1 MIYYKHYIK
10 HQYEII
16 GKRKKYDTT
25 IYTFDIETSS
35 YLLLNNKII
44 PAIEYQ
50 NLSKEEQE
58 HSEYYTCMY
67 IWMLSV
73 NDIVY
78 YGRTWEELKDFLKT
92 LDEYISEKKFLFIH
106 NLAFEFQ
113 YLKSHFNMCDVV
125 ARKSRKVMKCN
136 FEDFN
141 FECRCTYMMTNTS
154 LARLP
159 DLYNLPIKKLV
170 GELDYTLI
178 RTPITELEQNELDYC
193 EHDCLVIYYYILY
206 ELESYKEL
214 NKIPITSTGHV
225 RKELK
230 NLVLNDFKYKRVV
243 NKAINTNPH
252 IYNLLMES
260 FMGGYTHANWI
271 YADEI
276 INNVDSWDFT
286 SSYPY
291 VLVSFKYP
299 SSEFKRCYITKREE
313 MSKRFAYLLVVKF
326 KNIKC
331 KYFNN
336 FISQSKCREI
346 KGGKYD
352 NGRVM
357 YADELEITLTDI
369 DFYFILDTHKCKYE
383 IKEIY
388 YANYNYLPK
397 QFINFVLD
405 KYVIKTEYKDVEG
418 KEIEYNREKAKFN
431 SLYGMSVTN
440 TIRDEVTYDNVNGWS
455 ERQLTNEE
463 IEESLYSEKKQ
474 SFLSF
479 AYGVWVTAHA
489 RNNLLRNVIKL
500 DEYVVYCDTDS
511 IKVKNGYD
519 KQIIDDYNNKVIKR
533 INDVSEKLQ
542 IDINRYAPCDI
553 KGVKHMLGV
562 FDKDAHYEKFIT
574 QGAKKYAY
582 EYLKDVHK
590 IKKDDNVISRDDE
603 SARVIGITVSGVPK
617 RGAKALKNL
626 SDFKDDFVFDF
637 KDTNKNLLI
646 YCEDM
651 KSVELIDYKG
661 NKYIVNDKS
670 GCCIV
675 PTTYVLGKALE
686 YANLIT
692 DDSSKRAIYR
702 EG

>member
-1 MIYYKHYIK
+1 MLYYKKYIK
-10 HQYEII
+10 HEHEII

-25 IYTFDIETSS
+25 IYSLDIETSS
-35 YLLLNNKII
+35 YLLLDGKQI
-44 PAIEYQ
+44 PAIKYQ
-50 NLSKEEQE
+50 ELSKEEQE
-58 HSEYYTCMY
+58 RSEYYSCMY
-67 IWMLSV
+67 IWMLSI
-73 NDIVY
+73 NSIVY
-78 YGRTWEELKDFLKT
+78 YGRTWDELKEFLKI
-92 LDEYISEKKFLFIH
+92 LDDYIPEKKFFFIH

-113 YLKSHFNMCDVV
+113 YLKSKFKMCDVV

-136 FEDFN
+136 FKDYN
-141 FECRCTYMMTNTS
+141 IECRCTYLMTNCS
-154 LARLP
+154 LAKLP
-159 DLYNLPIKKLV
+159 DLYNLPVKKLV

-178 RTPITELEQNELDYC
+178 RTPITELTNEELSYC
-193 EHDCLVIYYYILY
+193 ENDCLVIYYYILY
-206 ELESYKEL
+206 ELETYKEL

-230 NLVLNDFKYKRVV
+230 NIVLNDFKYRRIVG
-243 NKAINTNPH
+243 KAINTNPH
-252 IYNLLMES
+252 IYNLLMQS

-276 INNVDSWDFT
+276 INDVDSWDFT

-291 VLVSFKYP
+291 VLVSYKYP
-299 SSEFKRCYITKREE
+299 SSEFKKCYIKKREE
-313 MSKRFAYLLVVKF
+313 MSKRFCYLLVVKF
-326 KNIKC
+326 KNLKC

-352 NGRVM
+352 NGRVIS
-357 YADELEITLTDI
+357 ADELEITLTDI
-369 DFYFILDTHKCKYE
+369 DFYFILDTYKCSYE
-383 IKEIY
+383 IIEIY

-405 KYVIKTEYKDVEG
+405 KYVIKTEYKDVDG

-431 SLYGMSVTN
+431 ALYGMSVTN
-440 TIRDEVTYDNVNGWS
+440 TIRDEVIYDNIDGWS
-455 ERQLTNEE
+455 ERALTNEE
-463 IEESLYSEKKQ
+463 IEEALYSEKKQ

-479 AYGVWVTAHA
+479 AYGVWVTAYA

-511 IKVKNGYD
+511 IKLIKGYD
-519 KQIIDDYNNKVIKR
+519 KNVIDDYNVHVNKR
-533 INDVSEKLQ
+533 IEYVSKTLD
-542 IDINRYAPCDI
+542 IDIKRYAPVDV
-553 KGVKHMLGV
+553 KGVSHMLGV

-582 EYLKDVHK
+582 EYLKDEKK
-590 IKKDDNVISRDDE
+590 IKKDDNVIE
-603 SARVIGITVSGVPK
+603 IKNGIARVIGITVSGVPK
-617 RGAKALKNL
+617 RGAKALKKL
-626 SDFKDDFVFDF
+626 EDFKDDFVFDF

-646 YCEDM
+646 YCEEM
-651 KSVELIDYKG
+651 NPFSLIDYLG
-661 NKYIVNDKS
+661 NEYLVNDKS

-692 DDSSKRAIYR
+692 DESSKRAIYK
-702 EG
+702 ED

>member
-1 MIYYKHYIK
+1 MLYYKKYIK
-10 HQYEII
+10 HKYEII

-25 IYTFDIETSS
+25 IYSFDIETSS
-35 YLLLNNKII
+35 YLLLDGKQI
-44 PAIEYQ
+44 PAVQYQ
-50 NLSKEEQE
+50 ELTKEEQE
-58 HSEYYTCMY
+58 RSQYYSCMY

-78 YGRTWEELKDFLKT
+78 YGRTWDELKEFLKI
-92 LDEYISEKKFLFIH
+92 LDDYIPYKKFLFIH

-113 YLKSHFNMCDVV
+113 YLKSQFNMCDVV

-136 FEDFN
+136 FEDYN
-141 FECRCTYMMTNTS
+141 IECRCTYLMTN
-154 LARLP
+154 LALKRLP
-159 DLYNLPIKKLV
+159 SLYNLPVEKLV

-178 RTPITELEQNELDYC
+178 RHNKTPLTEQELKYC
-193 EHDCLVIYYYILY
+193 ENDCLVVYYYIRY
-206 ELESYKEL
+206 ELETYEEL

-230 NLVLNDFKYKRVV
+230 NIVLNDFKYRRIVS
-243 NKAINTNPH
+243 KAINTNPH
-252 IYNLLMES
+252 IYNLLQQA

-276 INNVDSWDFT
+276 IEEVDSWDFT

-291 VLVSFKYP
+291 VLVSYKYP
-299 SSEFKRCYITKREE
+299 SSEFKRCYIKKREE
-313 MSKRFAYLLVVKF
+313 MSKRFCYLLVVKF

-346 KGGKYD
+346 KGGRYD
-352 NGRVM
+352 NGRIIS
-357 YADELEITLTDI
+357 ADELEITLTDI
-369 DFYFILDTHKCKYE
+369 DFYFILDSYKCDYE
-383 IKEIY
+383 IIEIY
-388 YANYNYLPK
+388 YANYNFLPK

-405 KYVIKTEYKDVEG
+405 KYVIKTEYKDVDG

-431 SLYGMSVTN
+431 ALYGMSVTN
-440 TIRDEVTYDNVNGWS
+440 TIRDEVIYDNIDGWS
-455 ERQLTNEE
+455 ERKLTNEE
-463 IEESLYSEKKQ
+463 IEEALYSEKKQ

-479 AYGVWVTAHA
+479 AYGVWVTAYA

-511 IKVKNGYD
+511 IKVKNGYN
-519 KQIIDDYNNKVIKR
+519 KSIIDDYNVYVNKR
-533 INDVSEKLQ
+533 IDYVSKTLD
-542 IDINRYAPCDI
+542 IDKKRYAPLDV
-553 KGVKHMLGV
+553 KGISHMLGV

-582 EYLKDVHK
+582 EYIKNENK
-590 IKKDDNVISRDDE
+590 IKSDDNVISIKDGE
-603 SARVIGITVSGVPK
+603 ARIIGITVSGVPK
-617 RGAKALKNL
+617 RGAKALKKL
-626 SDFKDDFVFDF
+626 EDFKDDFVFDYNN
-637 KDTNKNLLI
+637 TNKNLLI

-651 KSVELIDYKG
+651 KEFNLVDYNG
-661 NKYIVNDKS
+661 IENKVNDKS
-670 GCCIV
+670 GCCVV

-692 DDSSKRAIYR
+692 DESSKRAVYE

>member
-1 MIYYKHYIK
+1 MLYYKKYIK
-10 HQYEII
+10 HDYSII

-25 IYTFDIETSS
+25 IYSFDIETSS
-35 YLLLNNKII
+35 YLILDNKQI

-50 NLSKEEQE
+50 NLTKEEQE
-58 HSEYYTCMY
+58 RSIYYSCMY
-67 IWMLSV
+67 IWMLSI

-78 YGRTWEELKDFLKT
+78 FGRTWEELKEFLKI
-92 LDEYISEKKFLFIH
+92 LDDYIPEKKFLFIH

-113 YLKSHFNMCDVV
+113 YLKGNFNMIDVV

-136 FEDFN
+136 FQDYN
-141 FECRCTYMMTNTS
+141 FECRCTYLMTNSS
-154 LARLP
+154 LEKLP
-159 DLYNLPIKKLV
+159 NLYNLPVKKLV
-170 GELDYTLI
+170 GDLDYTLI
-178 RTPITELEQNELDYC
+178 RTPKTKLTEEELGYC
-193 EHDCLVIYYYILY
+193 ENDCLIIYYYILY
-206 ELESYKEL
+206 ELETYEEL

-230 NLVLNDFKYKRVV
+230 NIVLNDFKYRRIV

-252 IYNLLMES
+252 IYNLLLDS

-291 VLVSFKYP
+291 VLVSYKYP

-313 MSKRFAYLLVVKF
+313 MSKRFCYLLVVKF
-326 KNIKC
+326 KNVKC

-352 NGRVM
+352 NGRLIS
-357 YADELEITLTDI
+357 AEEFEITLTDI
-369 DFYFILDTHKCKYE
+369 DFYFILDTYKCKYE

-397 QFINFVLD
+397 QFIDFVLD
-405 KYVIKTEYKDVEG
+405 KYVIKTEYKDVDG

-431 SLYGMSVTN
+431 ALYGMSVTN
-440 TIRDEVTYDNVNGWS
+440 TIRDEVIYDNEKGWS
-455 ERQLTNEE
+455 ERKLTNEE
-463 IEESLYSEKKQ
+463 IEEALYSEKKQ

-479 AYGVWVTAHA
+479 AYGVWVTAYA

-511 IKVKNGYD
+511 IKLKEGYD
-519 KQIIDDYNNKVIKR
+519 KSVIEDYNNNVRKR
-533 INDVSEKLQ
+533 IEYVSKTLD
-542 IDINRYAPCDI
+542 IDINRYAPYDV
-553 KGVKHMLGV
+553 KGVSHMLGL

-582 EYLKDVHK
+582 EYLKEESK
-590 IKKDDNVISRDDE
+590 IKKDDNVIEIKDGV
-603 SARVIGITVSGVPK
+603 ARVIGITVSGVPK
-617 RGAKALKNL
+617 RGAKALKHL
-626 SDFKDDFVFDF
+626 SEFKDDFVFDY

-651 KSVELIDYKG
+651 KEFNLIDYKG
-661 NKYIVNDKS
+661 ESCLVKDKT
-670 GCCIV
+670 GCCV
-675 PTTYVLGKALE
+675 LPTTYILGKALE

-692 DDSSKRAIYR
+692 DESSKRAVYK
-702 EG
+702 ED

>member
-1 MIYYKHYIK
+1 MLYYKKYIK
-10 HQYEII
+10 HEYSII
-16 GKRKKYDTT
+16 GKRKKYDST
-25 IYTFDIETSS
+25 IYSFDIETTS
-35 YLLLNNKII
+35 YLLLDGKQYS
-44 PAIEYQ
+44 AIQYQ
-50 NLSKEEQE
+50 DFTKEEQE
-58 HSEYYTCMY
+58 RSIYCSCMY
-67 IWMLSV
+67 IWMISV

-78 YGRTWEELKDFLKT
+78 YGRTWDELKEFLKI
-92 LDEYISEKKFLFIH
+92 LDNYIPHKKFFFIH

-113 YLKSHFNMCDVV
+113 YLKSHFNMKDVV

-141 FECRCTYMMTNTS
+141 IECRCTYLMTNS
-154 LARLP
+154 KLEIIPNLYKLP
-159 DLYNLPIKKLV
+159 VNKMIGD
-170 GELDYTLI
+170 LDYKLI
-178 RTPITELEQNELDYC
+178 RTPKTILTEEELGYC
-193 EHDCLVIYYYILY
+193 ENDCLIIYYYILY
-206 ELESYKEL
+206 ELETYKEL

-230 NLVLNDFKYKRVV
+230 NIVLKDFKYRRKV

-252 IYNLLMES
+252 IYNLLLES

-276 INNVDSWDFT
+276 IENVDSWDFT

-291 VLVSFKYP
+291 VLVSYKYP
-299 SSEFKRCYITKREE
+299 SSEFKRCYIKKREE
-313 MSKRFAYLLVVKF
+313 MSKRFCYLLVVKF
-326 KNIKC
+326 IDIKC

-336 FISQSKCREI
+336 FISLSKCRNI

-352 NGRVM
+352 NGRIIS
-357 YADELEITLTDI
+357 ADEFEITLTDI
-369 DFYFILDTHKCKYE
+369 DFYFILDTYKCKYE

-397 QFINFVLD
+397 KFIDFILD

-418 KEIEYNREKAKFN
+418 KEIEYEREKAKFN
-431 SLYGMSVTN
+431 ALYGMSVTN
-440 TIRDEVTYDNVNGWS
+440 TIRDEVVYDNNDGWS
-455 ERQLTNEE
+455 ERKLTNEE

-479 AYGVWVTAHA
+479 AYGVWVTAYA

-511 IKVKNGYD
+511 IKLKSGYD
-519 KQIIDDYNNKVIKR
+519 KNIIDEYNNHVKKR
-533 INDVSEKLQ
+533 IEHVSKTLE
-542 IDINRYAPCDI
+542 IDIKRYAPCDV
-553 KGVKHMLGV
+553 KGVSHMLGV

-582 EYLKDVHK
+582 EYLKDENK
-590 IKKDDNVISRDDE
+590 IKEDDNVIE
-603 SARVIGITVSGVPK
+603 IFNGKARIIGITVSGVPK
-617 RGAKALKNL
+617 RGAKALKKL

-651 KSVELIDYKG
+651 KPYNLVDYKG
-661 NKYIVNDKS
+661 ESYIVNDKT
-670 GCCIV
+670 GCCII

-692 DDSSKRAIYR
+692 DESSKRAIYK
-702 EG
+702 ED

>member
-1 MIYYKHYIK
+1 MLYYKKYTK
-10 HQYEII
+10 HKYEII

-25 IYTFDIETSS
+25 IYSFDIETSS
-35 YLLLNNKII
+35 YLLLDGKQI
-44 PAIEYQ
+44 PAIKYQ
-50 NLSKEEQE
+50 ELTKEEQE
-58 HSEYYTCMY
+58 RSQYYSCMY

-78 YGRTWEELKDFLKT
+78 YGRTWDELKEFLKI
-92 LDEYISEKKFLFIH
+92 LDEYIPYKKFLFIH

-113 YLKSHFNMCDVV
+113 YLKSQFNMCDVV

-136 FEDFN
+136 FEDYN
-141 FECRCTYMMTNTS
+141 IECRCTYLMTN
-154 LARLP
+154 LALKRLP
-159 DLYNLPIKKLV
+159 SLYNLPVEKLI
-170 GELDYTLI
+170 GELDYNLI
-178 RTPITELEQNELDYC
+178 RHNKTPLTEQELKYC
-193 EHDCLVIYYYILY
+193 ENDCLVVYYYIKY
-206 ELESYKEL
+206 ELETYEEL

-230 NLVLNDFKYKRVV
+230 NIVLNDFKYRRIVS
-243 NKAINTNPH
+243 KAINTNPH
-252 IYNLLMES
+252 IYNLLQQA

-276 INNVDSWDFT
+276 IDDVDSWDFT

-291 VLVSFKYP
+291 VLVSYKYP
-299 SSEFKRCYITKREE
+299 SSEFKRCYIKKREE
-313 MSKRFAYLLVVKF
+313 MSKRFCYLLVVKF

-346 KGGKYD
+346 KGGRYD
-352 NGRVM
+352 NGRIIS
-357 YADELEITLTDI
+357 ADELEITLTDI
-369 DFYFILDTHKCKYE
+369 DFYFILDSYKCEYE

-388 YANYNYLPK
+388 YANYNFLPK
-397 QFINFVLD
+397 QFINFILD
-405 KYVIKTEYKDVEG
+405 KYVIKTEYKDVDG

-431 SLYGMSVTN
+431 ALYGMSVTN
-440 TIRDEVTYDNVNGWS
+440 TIRDEVIYDNIDGWS
-455 ERQLTNEE
+455 ERKLTNEE
-463 IEESLYSEKKQ
+463 IEEALYSEKKQ

-479 AYGVWVTAHA
+479 AYGVWVTAYA

-511 IKVKNGYD
+511 IKVKSGYN
-519 KQIIDDYNNKVIKR
+519 KSIIDDYNVYVNKR
-533 INDVSEKLQ
+533 IDYVSKTLEIDKKRYSPLDV
-542 IDINRYAPCDI
+542 
-553 KGVKHMLGV
+553 KGVSHMLGV

-582 EYLKDVHK
+582 EYLKDEKK
-590 IKKDDNVISRDDE
+590 IKKDDNVINIIDGK
-603 SARVIGITVSGVPK
+603 ARIIGITVSGVPK

-626 SDFKDDFVFDF
+626 SDFKDDFVFDY
-637 KDTNKNLLI
+637 KNTNKNLLI

-651 KSVELIDYKG
+651 KEFNLVDYNGLEYK
-661 NKYIVNDKS
+661 VTDKS
-670 GCCIV
+670 GCCVI
-675 PTTYVLGKALE
+675 PTTYILGKALE

-692 DDSSKRAIYR
+692 DESSKRAVYK
-702 EG
+702 EE

>member
-1 MIYYKHYIK
+1 MLYYKKYIK
-10 HQYEII
+10 HEYSII
-16 GKRKKYDTT
+16 GKRKKYDST
-25 IYTFDIETSS
+25 IYSFDIETSS
-35 YLLLNNKII
+35 YLLLDGKQY
-44 PAIEYQ
+44 PAIKYQ
-50 NLSKEEQE
+50 DFTKEEQE
-58 HSEYYTCMY
+58 KSVYCSCMY

-78 YGRTWEELKDFLKT
+78 YGRTWEELKDFLKM
-92 LDEYISEKKFLFIH
+92 LDNYIPHKKFFFIH

-113 YLKSHFNMCDVV
+113 YLKSHFNMKDVV

-136 FEDFN
+136 FEDYN
-141 FECRCTYMMTNTS
+141 IECRCTYLMTNS
-154 LARLP
+154 NLARLP
-159 DLYNLPIKKLV
+159 NLYNLPVNKMI
-170 GELDYTLI
+170 GDLDYTLI
-178 RTPITELEQNELDYC
+178 RTPKTILTEDEMGYC
-193 EHDCLVIYYYILY
+193 ENDCLIIYYYILY
-206 ELESYKEL
+206 ELETYEEL

-230 NLVLNDFKYKRVV
+230 NIVLNDFKYRRIV

-252 IYNLLMES
+252 IYNLLLES

-276 INNVDSWDFT
+276 IENVDSWDFT

-291 VLVSFKYP
+291 VLVSYKYP
-299 SSEFKRCYITKREE
+299 SSEFKRCYIKKREE
-313 MSKRFAYLLVVKF
+313 MSKRFCYLLVVKF
-326 KNIKC
+326 TNIKC

-336 FISQSKCREI
+336 FISQSKCRNI

-352 NGRVM
+352 NGRIIS
-357 YADELEITLTDI
+357 ADEFEITLTDI
-369 DFYFILDTHKCKYE
+369 DFYFILDTYKCKYE

-397 QFINFVLD
+397 QFIDFILD
-405 KYVIKTEYKDVEG
+405 KYVIKTEYKDVDG

-431 SLYGMSVTN
+431 ALYGMSVTN
-440 TIRDEVTYDNVNGWS
+440 TIRDEVIYDNNDGWS
-455 ERQLTNEE
+455 ERKLTNEE

-479 AYGVWVTAHA
+479 AYGVWVTAYA

-511 IKVKNGYD
+511 IKLKYGYD
-519 KQIIDDYNNKVIKR
+519 KNIIDEYNNHVKKR
-533 INDVSEKLQ
+533 IEHVSKTLE
-542 IDINRYAPCDI
+542 IDIKRYAPCDV
-553 KGVKHMLGV
+553 KGVSHMLGV

-582 EYLKDVHK
+582 EYLKDENK
-590 IKKDDNVISRDDE
+590 IKKDDNVIDIFNGK
-603 SARVIGITVSGVPK
+603 ARVIGITVSGVPK
-617 RGAKALKNL
+617 RGAKALKKL

-651 KSVELIDYKG
+651 KPCNLIDYKG
-661 NKYIVNDKS
+661 ESYIVNDKS
-670 GCCIV
+670 GCCII

-692 DDSSKRAIYR
+692 DESSKRAIYK
-702 EG
+702 ED

>member
-1 MIYYKHYIK
+1 MLYYKNYVK
-10 HQYEII
+10 HDFSVVGI
-16 GKRKKYDTT
+16 RKKYDST
-25 IYTFDIETSS
+25 IYSLDIETSS
-35 YLLLNNKII
+35 YLLLDNKQI

-50 NLSKEEQE
+50 NLTKEEQE
-58 HSEYYTCMY
+58 RSIYCSCMY

-78 YGRTWEELKDFLKT
+78 YGRTWEELKEFLKT
-92 LDEYISEKKFLFIH
+92 IDDYIPIKKFFFIH

-113 YLKSHFNMCDVV
+113 YLKGNFNMKDVV

-136 FEDFN
+136 FEDYN
-141 FECRCTYMMTNTS
+141 IECRCTYLMTNSS
-154 LARLP
+154 LEKLP
-159 DLYNLPIKKLV
+159 SLYNLPVKKMV

-178 RTPITELEQNELDYC
+178 RTPKTILTEKELGYC
-193 EHDCLVIYYYILY
+193 ENDCLVIYYYILY
-206 ELESYKEL
+206 ELDTYKEL

-230 NLVLNDFKYKRVV
+230 NLVLNDFKYRRIV

-252 IYNLLMES
+252 IYNLLLES

-299 SSEFKRCYITKREE
+299 SSEFKKCNIKKREE
-313 MSKRFAYLLVVKF
+313 MSKRFCYLLVVKF

-352 NGRVM
+352 NGRIIS
-357 YADELEITLTDI
+357 ADEFEITLTDI
-369 DFYFILDTHKCKYE
+369 DFYFILDSYNCSYE
-383 IKEIY
+383 IKDIY

-405 KYVIKTEYKDVEG
+405 KYVIKTEYKDVDG

-431 SLYGMSVTN
+431 ALYGMSVTN
-440 TIRDEVTYDNVNGWS
+440 TIRDEVIYDNKEGWS
-455 ERQLTNEE
+455 ERTLTNEE
-463 IEESLYSEKKQ
+463 IQEALYSEKKQ

-479 AYGVWVTAHA
+479 AYGVWVTAYA
-489 RNNLLRNVIKL
+489 RNNLLRNVLKL

-511 IKVKNGYD
+511 IKLKEGYD
-519 KQIIDDYNNKVIKR
+519 ISVIEEYNNKVMKR
-533 INDVSEKLQ
+533 IEYVSKTLD
-542 IDINRYAPCDI
+542 ININRYAPSDV
-553 KGVKHMLGV
+553 KGISHMLGV

-582 EYLKDVHK
+582 EYIKDENKV
-590 IKKDDNVISRDDE
+590 KKDDNVIEVKDGK
-603 SARVIGITVSGVPK
+603 AKVIGITVSGVPK

-626 SDFKDDFVFDF
+626 SDFKDDFVFDY

-651 KSVELIDYKG
+651 KEFNLVDYKG
-661 NKYIVNDKS
+661 ESCLVKDKS
-670 GCCIV
+670 GCCVI

-692 DDSSKRAIYR
+692 DESSKRAIYK
-702 EG
+702 EV

>member
-1 MIYYKHYIK
+1 MLYYKKYIE
-10 HQYEII
+10 HEHEII

-25 IYTFDIETSS
+25 IYTFDIETTS
-35 YLLLNNKII
+35 YLLLDNKQI

-50 NLSKEEQE
+50 NLTKEEQE
-58 HSEYYTCMY
+58 RSQYYSCMY

-78 YGRTWEELKDFLKT
+78 YGRTWEELKEFLKT
-92 LDEYISEKKFLFIH
+92 LDDYIPQKKFLFIH

-136 FEDFN
+136 FEEFN
-141 FECRCTYMMTNTS
+141 FECRCTYLMSNSS

-159 DLYNLPIKKLV
+159 KLYNLPVKKLV

-178 RTPITELEQNELDYC
+178 RTPITKLTDEEMAYC
-193 EHDCLVIYYYILY
+193 ENDCLVVYYYIKY
-206 ELESYKEL
+206 ELETYEEL

-230 NLVLNDFKYKRVV
+230 NIVLNDFKYRRIVG
-243 NKAINTNPH
+243 KAINTNPH
-252 IYNLLMES
+252 IYNLLMQS

-276 INNVDSWDFT
+276 IENVDSWDFT

-291 VLVSFKYP
+291 VLVSYKYP

-313 MSKRFAYLLVVKF
+313 MSKRLCYLLVVKF

-352 NGRVM
+352 NGRIIS
-357 YADELEITLTDI
+357 ADELEITLTDI
-369 DFYFILDTHKCKYE
+369 DFYFILDSYKCSYE

-397 QFINFVLD
+397 QFIDFVLD
-405 KYVIKTEYKDVEG
+405 KYVIKTEYKDVDG

-431 SLYGMSVTN
+431 ALYGMSVTN
-440 TIRDEVTYDNVNGWS
+440 TIRDEVIYDNINGWS
-455 ERQLTNEE
+455 ERKLTNEE
-463 IEESLYSEKKQ
+463 IEESLYNEKKQ

-479 AYGVWVTAHA
+479 AYGVWVTAYA

-511 IKVKNGYD
+511 IKLKDGYN
-519 KQIIDDYNNKVIKR
+519 KEVINDYNVYVEKR
-533 INDVSEKLQ
+533 IDYVSKTLG
-542 IDINRYAPCDI
+542 IKKDRYAPRDV
-553 KGVKHMLGV
+553 KGISRMLGV

-582 EYLKDVHK
+582 EYLKEESK
-590 IKKDDNVISRDDE
+590 IKKDDNVIDIKDGK
-603 SARVIGITVSGVPK
+603 ARVIGITVSGVPK

-626 SDFKDDFVFDF
+626 SDFKDDFVFDY

-646 YCEDM
+646 YCEDL
-651 KSVELIDYKG
+651 KPYKLKDYNG
-661 NKYIVNDKS
+661 DDYYVTDKS
-670 GCCIV
+670 GCCII
-675 PTTYVLGKALE
+675 PTTYILGKALE

-692 DDSSKRAIYR
+692 DESSKRAIYK
-702 EG
+702 ED

>member
-1 MIYYKHYIK
+1 MLYYKKYIEHK
-10 HQYEII
+10 YSII

-25 IYTFDIETSS
+25 IYSFDIETSS
-35 YLLLNNKII
+35 YLLLDDKII

-50 NLSKEEQE
+50 NLTKEEQE
-58 HSEYYTCMY
+58 RSQYYSSMY
-67 IWMLSV
+67 IWMLSI

-78 YGRTWEELKDFLKT
+78 YGRTWEELKEFLKI
-92 LDEYISEKKFLFIH
+92 LDDYIPYKKFLFIH

-136 FEDFN
+136 FQDFN
-141 FECRCTYMMTNTS
+141 FECRCTYIMTNSS

-159 DLYNLPIKKLV
+159 KLYNLPVKKLV

-178 RTPITELEQNELDYC
+178 RNNKTILSEEELAYC
-193 EHDCLVIYYYILY
+193 ENDCLVIYYYILY
-206 ELESYKEL
+206 ELETYEEL

-230 NLVLNDFKYKRVV
+230 NLVLNDFKYRRIV

-252 IYNLLMES
+252 VYNLLTQA

-276 INNVDSWDFT
+276 IENVDSWDFT

-291 VLVSFKYP
+291 VLVSYKYP

-313 MSKRFAYLLVVKF
+313 MSKRFCYLLVVKF

-352 NGRVM
+352 NGRIIS
-357 YADELEITLTDI
+357 ADEFEITLTDI
-369 DFYFILDTHKCKYE
+369 DFYFILDTYKCKYE

-388 YANYNYLPK
+388 YANYNFLPK
-397 QFINFVLD
+397 QFINFILD
-405 KYVIKTEYKDVEG
+405 KYVIKTEYKDVDG

-431 SLYGMSVTN
+431 ALYGMSVTN
-440 TIRDEVTYDNVNGWS
+440 TIRDEVIYDNIDGWS
-455 ERQLTNEE
+455 ERELSNEE
-463 IEESLYSEKKQ
+463 IEEALYNEKKR

-479 AYGVWVTAHA
+479 AYGVWVTAYA
-489 RNNLLRNVIKL
+489 RNNLLRNVIQL

-511 IKVKNGYD
+511 IKLKDGYN
-519 KQIIDDYNNKVIKR
+519 KQVIDDYNIYVNKR
-533 INDVSEKLQ
+533 IDYVSKTL
-542 IDINRYAPCDI
+542 DINKTRYAPVDI
-553 KGVKHMLGV
+553 KGIPHMLGV

-582 EYLKDVHK
+582 EYLKDINK
-590 IKKDDNVISRDDE
+590 IKDDDNVIKEIDDK
-603 SARVIGITVSGVPK
+603 AIVIGITVSGVPK
-617 RGAKALKNL
+617 RGAKALKTLN
-626 SDFKDDFVFDF
+626 DFKDDFVFDYEN
-637 KDTNKNLLI
+637 THKNMLI

-651 KSVELIDYKG
+651 KPIILTDYLGVECEVSDS
-661 NKYIVNDKS
+661 S
-670 GCCIV
+670 GCCV
-675 PTTYVLGKALE
+675 LPTTYELSKSLE

-692 DDSSKRAIYR
+692 DESSKRAIYK
-702 EG
+702 ED

>member
-1 MIYYKHYIK
+1 MLYYKKYIK
-10 HQYEII
+10 HKYEII

-25 IYTFDIETSS
+25 IYSFDIETSS
-35 YLLLNNKII
+35 YLLLDGKQI
-44 PAIEYQ
+44 PAIKYQ
-50 NLSKEEQE
+50 ELTKEEQE
-58 HSEYYTCMY
+58 RSQYYSCMY
-67 IWMLSV
+67 IWMLSI

-78 YGRTWEELKDFLKT
+78 YGRTWDELKEFLKI
-92 LDEYISEKKFLFIH
+92 LDDYIPYKKFLFIH

-113 YLKSHFNMCDVV
+113 YLKSQFNMCDVV

-136 FEDFN
+136 FEDYN
-141 FECRCTYMMTNTS
+141 IECRCTYLMTN
-154 LARLP
+154 LALKRLP
-159 DLYNLPIKKLV
+159 ALYNLPVEKLV

-178 RTPITELEQNELDYC
+178 RHNKTPLTEQELKYC
-193 EHDCLVIYYYILY
+193 ENDCLVVYYYIRY
-206 ELESYKEL
+206 ELETYEEL

-230 NLVLNDFKYKRVV
+230 NIVLNDFKYRRIVS
-243 NKAINTNPH
+243 KAINTNPH
-252 IYNLLMES
+252 IYNLLQQA

-276 INNVDSWDFT
+276 IEDVDSWDFT

-291 VLVSFKYP
+291 VLVSYKYP
-299 SSEFKRCYITKREE
+299 SSEFKRCYIKKREE
-313 MSKRFAYLLVVKF
+313 MSKRFCYLLVVKF

-346 KGGKYD
+346 KGGRYD
-352 NGRVM
+352 NGRIIS
-357 YADELEITLTDI
+357 ADELEITLTDI
-369 DFYFILDTHKCKYE
+369 DFYFILDSYKCDYE
-383 IKEIY
+383 IIEIY
-388 YANYNYLPK
+388 YANYNFLPK

-405 KYVIKTEYKDVEG
+405 KYVIKTEYKDVDG

-431 SLYGMSVTN
+431 ALYGMSVTN
-440 TIRDEVTYDNVNGWS
+440 TIRDEVIYDNIDGWS
-455 ERQLTNEE
+455 ERKLTNEE
-463 IEESLYSEKKQ
+463 IEEALYSEKKQ

-479 AYGVWVTAHA
+479 AYGVWVTAYA

-511 IKVKNGYD
+511 IKVKNGYN
-519 KQIIDDYNNKVIKR
+519 KSIIDDYNVYVNKR
-533 INDVSEKLQ
+533 IDYVSKTLD
-542 IDINRYAPCDI
+542 IDKKRYAPLDI
-553 KGVKHMLGV
+553 KGVSHMLGV

-582 EYLKDVHK
+582 EYIKNEDK
-590 IKKDDNVISRDDE
+590 IKSDDNVINIKDGKASI
-603 SARVIGITVSGVPK
+603 IGITVSGVPK
-617 RGAKALKNL
+617 RGAKALKKL
-626 SDFKDDFVFDF
+626 SDFKDDFVFDY
-637 KDTNKNLLI
+637 KNTNKNLLI

-651 KSVELIDYKG
+651 KEFNLVDYNG
-661 NKYIVNDKS
+661 IENKVNDKS
-670 GCCIV
+670 GCCVV

-692 DDSSKRAIYR
+692 DESSKRAIYE

>member
-1 MIYYKHYIK
+1 MLYYKKYIK
-10 HQYEII
+10 HKYEII

-25 IYTFDIETSS
+25 IYSFDIETSS
-35 YLLLNNKII
+35 YLLLDGKQI
-44 PAIEYQ
+44 PAVKYQ
-50 NLSKEEQE
+50 ELTKEDQE
-58 HSEYYTCMY
+58 RSQYYSCMY

-78 YGRTWEELKDFLKT
+78 YGRTWDELKEFLKI
-92 LDEYISEKKFLFIH
+92 LDDYIPYKKFLFIH

-113 YLKSHFNMCDVV
+113 YLKSQFNMCDVV

-136 FEDFN
+136 FEDYN
-141 FECRCTYMMTNTS
+141 IECRCTYLMTN
-154 LARLP
+154 LALKRLP
-159 DLYNLPIKKLV
+159 ALYNLPVEKLV

-178 RTPITELEQNELDYC
+178 RHNKTPLTEQELKYC
-193 EHDCLVIYYYILY
+193 ENDCLVVYYYIRY
-206 ELESYKEL
+206 ELETYEEL

-230 NLVLNDFKYKRVV
+230 NIVLNDFKYRRIVS
-243 NKAINTNPH
+243 KAINTNPH
-252 IYNLLMES
+252 IYNLLQQA

-276 INNVDSWDFT
+276 IEDVDSWDFT

-291 VLVSFKYP
+291 VLVSYKYP
-299 SSEFKRCYITKREE
+299 SSEFKRCYIKKREE
-313 MSKRFAYLLVVKF
+313 MSKRFCYLLVVKF

-346 KGGKYD
+346 KGGRYD
-352 NGRVM
+352 NGRIIS
-357 YADELEITLTDI
+357 ADELEITLTDI
-369 DFYFILDTHKCKYE
+369 DFYFILDSYKCEYE
-383 IKEIY
+383 ILEIY
-388 YANYNYLPK
+388 YANYNFLPK
-397 QFINFVLD
+397 QFINFILD
-405 KYVIKTEYKDVEG
+405 KYVIKTEYKDVDG

-431 SLYGMSVTN
+431 ALYGMSVTN
-440 TIRDEVTYDNVNGWS
+440 TIRDEVIYDNIDGWS
-455 ERQLTNEE
+455 ERKLTNEE
-463 IEESLYSEKKQ
+463 IEEALYSEKKQ

-479 AYGVWVTAHA
+479 AYGVWVTAYA

-511 IKVKNGYD
+511 IKVKNGYN
-519 KQIIDDYNNKVIKR
+519 KSIIDDYNVYVNKR
-533 INDVSEKLQ
+533 IDYVSKTLD
-542 IDINRYAPCDI
+542 IDKKRYAPLDV
-553 KGVKHMLGV
+553 KGISHMLGV

-582 EYLKDVHK
+582 EYIKNEDK
-590 IKKDDNVISRDDE
+590 IKSDDNVININDGK
-603 SARVIGITVSGVPK
+603 ARIIGITVSGVPK

-626 SDFKDDFVFDF
+626 SDFKDDFVFDY
-637 KDTNKNLLI
+637 KNTNKNLLI

-651 KSVELIDYKG
+651 KEFNLVDYNG
-661 NKYIVNDKS
+661 IENKVNDKS
-670 GCCIV
+670 GCCVV
-675 PTTYVLGKALE
+675 PTTYILGKALE

-692 DDSSKRAIYR
+692 DESSKRAVYE